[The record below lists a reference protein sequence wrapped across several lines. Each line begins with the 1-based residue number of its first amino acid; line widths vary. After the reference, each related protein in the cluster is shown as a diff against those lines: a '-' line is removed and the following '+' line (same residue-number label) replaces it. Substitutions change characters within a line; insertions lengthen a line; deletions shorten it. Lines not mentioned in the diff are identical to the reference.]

1 MYWYNIIVGGGIFML
16 EKLKINDK
24 LLKEL
29 DFSILFTSIVI
40 VLFGSINIYS
50 ATRLKVG
57 MSYFK
62 LQISWLFIALVLVY
76 IILLVDY
83 TILMNYAGLIY
94 WLSIIML
101 VINDTLGKVTNG
113 ARSWIAI
120 GNRGIQPSEFA
131 KIAMIIML
139 AKTLQD
145 MEGNINDIKNF
156 FRLALIALLPM
167 SLIIIQPDM
176 GMTMVCFFI
185 VLGIFFI
192 GGLDSKVIL
201 WGLGAV
207 LVLIAGVWNSGIMPA
222 YWKTRLTVF
231 LNPEADELGAGMQ
244 LVSSLIGI
252 GSGGILGK
260 GFLKGT
266 QVSGGFILESHTDF
280 VFAVL
285 GEEWGLI
292 GAIFLLILY
301 IFIVMR
307 FIKIAK
313 ESKDIFGSIITVGVI
328 SSFMFSILQNI
339 GMNIGIMPITGITLP
354 LMSYGGS
361 SILTNFMAIGL
372 VLNVGMRKKK
382 INF

>member
-1 MYWYNIIVGGGIFML
+1 MF

-29 DFSILFTSIVI
+29 DFSIIFASIVV

-50 ATRLKVG
+50 ATRLKAG
-57 MSYFK
+57 IYYFR
-62 LQISWLFIALVLVY
+62 LQLSWLVIAMILLY
-76 IILLVDY
+76 IILLIDY
-83 TILMNYAGLIY
+83 TILMNYASLIY
-94 WLSIIML
+94 WASIILL

-139 AKTLQD
+139 AKTIQD
-145 MEGNINDIKNF
+145 MEGSINDIRNF
-156 FRLALIALLPM
+156 LRLALIALLPM
-167 SLIIIQPDM
+167 ALIIIQPDM
-176 GMTMVCFFI
+176 GMTMVSFFI

-192 GGLDSKVIL
+192 AGLNSKVIL
-201 WGLGAV
+201 WGFGAIIV
-207 LVLIAGVWNSGIMPA
+207 SIAGIWNSGVMPE
-222 YWKTRLTVF
+222 YWKTRLTIF

-301 IFIVMR
+301 IYLIIR
-307 FIKIAK
+307 FVKIAV
-313 ESKDIFGSIITVGVI
+313 ESKDMFGTIITVGVI

-361 SILTNFMAIGL
+361 SILTNFMSIGL
-372 VLNVGMRKKK
+372 VLNIGMRKKK

>member
-1 MYWYNIIVGGGIFML
+1 ML
-16 EKLKINDK
+16 EKLKINSK

-29 DFSILFTSIVI
+29 DFSIIIVSIII

-57 MSYFK
+57 MSQFK
-62 LQISWLFIALVLVY
+62 LQISWLFVSLIVLY
-76 IILLVDY
+76 IILLIDY

-94 WLSIIML
+94 WASIILL

-139 AKTLQD
+139 AKALQD
-145 MEGNINDIKNF
+145 MEGNINDVRNF
-156 FRLALIALLPM
+156 FKLMLIALLPM

-176 GMTMVCFFI
+176 GMTMVSFFI

-192 GGLDSKVIL
+192 AGLDSKVIL

-207 LVLIAGVWNSGIMPA
+207 VLLIAGVWNSGIMPT
-222 YWKTRLTVF
+222 YWKTRLTIF

-244 LVSSLIGI
+244 LMSSLIGI

-280 VFAVL
+280 IFAVL
-285 GEEWGLI
+285 GEEWGLL
-292 GAIFLLILY
+292 GAIFLLALY
-301 IFIVMR
+301 LFIAIR

-313 ESKDIFGSIITVGVI
+313 ESKDIFGTIITVGVI

-361 SILTNFMAIGL
+361 SILTNFMSIAL
-372 VLNVGMRKKK
+372 VLNIGMRKKK